1 MEARRVAFAE
11 REIEIN
17 QRAVKR
23 VCQSVLDVATELG
36 GAALTRHHD
45 HRDDVAVAQVGRDEE
60 PHRGFA
66 LDVEDE
72 AQLRAQLGHRRAK
85 EFVLGEAVEGRHD
98 FLVVVRAGHGALRVK
113 HLAQLRAQNGNVL
126 RFLGVGLGREQAD
139 EIVERGDAAECVG
152 AANRDAVH
160 RAAAMDVRLGARLA
174 DHQRRPLEEELA
186 ARRREF
192 LERDRGAKARFVM
205 LAHDAELGAGV
216 ECEPGGAVVAVHQVA
231 AKAEKDEAALDE
243 PSQEVADL
251 DQFAVGRGFLADLQ
265 RAAGHL
271 IEVVGGLVDFG

>member
-17 QRAVKR
+17 QSAVKR

-60 PHRGFA
+60 PHRSFA
-66 LDVEDE
+66 LDVEDQ

-98 FLVVVRAGHGALRVK
+98 FLVVVRAGHGALGLK

-126 RFLGVGLGREQAD
+126 RFLGVGLGRKQAD
-139 EIVERGDAAECVG
+139 EIVECGDAAECVG

-216 ECEPGGAVVAVHQVA
+216 EGESGGAVVAVHQVA
-231 AKAEKDEAALDE
+231 AKAEEDEAALDE

-265 RAAGHL
+265 GAAGHL
-271 IEVVGGLVDFG
+271 IEVVSGLVDFG